1 MPRKSP
7 KKSHLDT
14 ESSAV
19 DQFHNRQFARFK
31 WLQHTTLIVAAVILL
46 AGSLYIDYLNN
57 KNYKWLF
64 RENMQNQLNLTAS
77 KLEGLVLANLQ
88 TSKGMV
94 SAVRAN
100 PNIDAAG
107 FALFAAPLLDGSVQL
122 NNITATQ
129 NLKIKFVYPLEG
141 NEKVLNFDFKDRP
154 DQLEDLVRARESGK
168 VVLSGPFTL
177 IQGGQGII
185 ARIPVFVPQAN
196 GSELLWGSISAVI
209 DLHQLYAAVGL
220 YASDLP
226 INIAIRKLSPET
238 DSKTT
243 PFLGNSAAFTA
254 AARPVITAVSLPSN
268 EAWEL
273 AGVPKHGWPLKAD
286 NAGSVRIALGLAS
299 TGIYALFIT
308 VFRLFSRRQRHNL
321 LLHSLFDTAPIG
333 IALSDF
339 RTGKFLQV
347 NDALLNSTGY
357 SREDFNDLNYWQI
370 TASNPEGVEQ
380 YQLRALQ
387 KTGRYGPYE
396 REYIR
401 KDGSKFPVQL
411 HGVLIQDNSG
421 QSFVWSI
428 IEDISAQKKASDIVQ
443 RQESLMRSMGAQA
456 RVGAWEYIVKNNKLY
471 WSQMTRKIFRADDSF
486 IPETALIHTFASSQ
500 EDLSRFN
507 LSVKEAISKGIPFS
521 DELKVIT
528 ATGRETWIHI
538 TGQAEFSNKT
548 CVRLYGSVQDIDSRR
563 KARDELIVA
572 KEQAEGAV
580 RAKSEFLAVMSHEI
594 RTPMN
599 GVLGMLNLLE
609 NTPLSQD
616 QGHKVHIAKSS
627 ARSLLSLIDDI
638 LDFSKVDAGKL
649 QLEAIEFDLHHAL
662 DEFAESLAHNAHEK
676 GLQLIVDLSAIPL
689 CFVIGD
695 PTRLRQIITNLLAN
709 AIKFTERGAVILRAS
724 LREEIDG
731 LALSCAIID
740 SGIGVPEA
748 DIGKLFSPFSQMDS
762 STTRKY
768 GGSGL
773 GLSICS
779 KLCELMGGSIQANS
793 SLNEGSTFSFTV
805 KLKASATL
813 PEPAPRL
820 KGHTIAIIDS
830 NAEFRRSCRRQLQS
844 WGATV
849 IEASDDT
856 RAIAALSAESGPLN
870 HCDLVL
876 LDEHLASGSTNEVAA
891 RLRQQPVFQNAAI
904 VVLGCSYENSAEPL
918 DEHYINARYLKP
930 LASKNLIAALTL
942 TSADKLLRQPISH
955 ANHNIPPAASTSN
968 HTAPEL
974 SGHKIL
980 LVEDNPI
987 NQEVSR
993 CMLDELGI
1001 PVDIASDGIMAL
1013 QILSNTDK
1021 KSPYSLILMDCQ
1033 MPKMDGYVVSR
1044 RIRNGGAGNSYRKIP
1059 IIALTANAMSGDKE
1073 KCINAGMNDYLSKP
1087 MEAADLRE
1095 KLTLWLNNAPL
1106 ERASNTAQQAPAAAT
1121 PLTQAQANTTS
1132 SSNPEVWVEAKALES
1147 AMGRK
1152 DTLRKLL
1159 DMFIDQLDT
1168 QLSDFA
1174 QAEQYEDI
1182 AQITD
1187 IAHAIKGSAGQLHGR
1202 RLQQSAAALEHAGS
1216 QCEPQ
1221 QRKAL
1226 QDAFLAECQA
1236 LKSCFT
1242 LYLQNQDAGLK
1253 PSNRSHPVS

>member
-1 MPRKSP
+1 MPRTSP
-7 KKSHLDT
+7 NQNQVDT
-14 ESSAV
+14 ESSEV

-31 WLQHTTLIVAAVILL
+31 WLQHTVLVLAAVILL
-46 AGSLYIDYLNN
+46 GGSLYIDYLNN

-64 RENMQNQLNLTAS
+64 RDNMQNQLNLTAS

-107 FALFAAPLLDGSVQL
+107 FALYAAPLFDDSVQL

-141 NEKVLNFDFKDRP
+141 NEAVLNFDIRDRP
-154 DQLEDLVRARESGK
+154 DQLKDLLRARESGQ

-185 ARIPVFVPQAN
+185 ARIPVFVPQDAT
-196 GSELLWGSISAVI
+196 GTELLWGSISAVI
-209 DLHQLYAAVGL
+209 NLNQLYTAIGL
-220 YASDLP
+220 YSTDLP
-226 INIAIRKLSPET
+226 INIAIRKIGHEA
-238 DSKTT
+238 DSDAT
-243 PFLGNSAAFTA
+243 PFLGSSAAFTS
-254 AARPVITAVSLPSN
+254 AARPVIAAISLPSN

-286 NAGSVRIALGLAS
+286 NATTVRIALGFAS
-299 TGIYALFIT
+299 TAIYALFIT

-339 RTGKFLQV
+339 NTGEFLQV
-347 NDALLNSTGY
+347 NNALLSSTGY
-357 SREDFNDLNYWQI
+357 SKEDFNNLNYWQI
-370 TASNPEGVEQ
+370 TASSPEEVEQ
-380 YQLRALQ
+380 YQLRSLQ
-387 KTGRYGPYE
+387 KSGRYGPYE

-411 HGVLIQDNSG
+411 NGVLIQDNSG
-421 QSFVWSI
+421 HSFVWSI
-428 IEDISAQKKASDIVQ
+428 IEDISAQKRASDIVQ

-456 RVGAWEYIVKNNKLY
+456 RVGAWEYMVADNKMY
-471 WSQMTRKIFRADDSF
+471 WSQMTRKIFRADANF
-486 IPETALIHTFASSQ
+486 IPDVAQIHTFASGP
-500 EDLSRFN
+500 EDLRRFN
-507 LSVKEAISKGIPFS
+507 LSVTDAIRKGIPFS

-548 CVRLYGSVQDIDSRR
+548 CIRLYGSVQDIDSRR
-563 KARDELIVA
+563 KARDELIIA

-609 NTPLSQD
+609 NTPLTQD

-627 ARSLLSLIDDI
+627 ARSLLGLIDDI

-649 QLEAIEFDLHHAL
+649 QLESIEFDLRHAL
-662 DEFAESLAHNAHEK
+662 DEFAESLAHHAHEK
-676 GLQLIVDLSAIPL
+676 GLDLIVDLSAIPL
-689 CFVIGD
+689 CRVVGD

-724 LREEIDG
+724 LREEVDG
-731 LALSCAIID
+731 LLFSCAIID

-748 DIGKLFSPFSQMDS
+748 DLGKLFSPFSQIDS

-779 KLCELMGGSIQANS
+779 KLCELMGGNIQVHS
-793 SLNEGSTFSFTV
+793 SPDEGSTFSFTV
-805 KLKASATL
+805 RLAPSATL
-813 PEPAPRL
+813 PDPAPQL
-820 KGHTIAIIDS
+820 ASYSVAIIDHS
-830 NAEFRRSCRRQLQS
+830 EAFRHSCRRQLEC
-844 WGATV
+844 WDATV
-849 IEASDDT
+849 IDASDDKT
-856 RAIAALSAESGPLN
+856 AITALASPQLK

-876 LDEHLASGSTNEVAA
+876 LDEQLACGSANEVAA
-891 RLRQQPVFQNAAI
+891 RLRHHPAFTNAAI
-904 VVLGCSYENSAEPL
+904 VVLGNSYENAAQPL
-918 DEHYINARYLKP
+918 NEQYINARYLKP
-930 LASKNLIAALTL
+930 LASKNLLAALSL
-942 TSADKLLRQPISH
+942 TSSDNLLRLAIAKTTAQTIPHPPSADAINSH
-955 ANHNIPPAASTSN
+955 I
-968 HTAPEL
+968 APEFT
-974 SGHKIL
+974 GHKIL

-993 CMLDELGI
+993 CMLNELGI
-1001 PVDIASDGIMAL
+1001 PVDIASDGIIAL
-1013 QILSNTDK
+1013 QMLCNTDK
-1021 KSPYSLILMDCQ
+1021 HSPYSLILMDCQ
-1033 MPKMDGYVVSR
+1033 MPKMDGYAVSR
-1044 RIRNGGAGNSYRKIP
+1044 RIRNGGAGNNYRKIP

-1073 KCINAGMNDYLSKP
+1073 KCISAGMNDYLSKP

-1095 KLTLWLNNAPL
+1095 KLTQWLKGAAL
-1106 ERASNTAQQAPAAAT
+1106 EIGPDPAKKPAPAV
-1121 PLTQAQANTTS
+1121 AQINASTS
-1132 SSNPEVWVEAKALES
+1132 SDPEIWIAAKALES

-1159 DMFIDQLDT
+1159 QMFIDQLDT
-1168 QLSDFA
+1168 QLNDFA
-1174 QAEQYEDI
+1174 QAVQYEDI
-1182 AQITD
+1182 TQITD

-1202 RLQQSAAALEHAGS
+1202 RLQHSAAALEHADK
-1216 QCEPQ
+1216 QCDPQ

-1226 QDAFLAECQA
+1226 QDAFLAECHT
-1236 LKSCFT
+1236 LKACFT
-1242 LYLQNQDAGLK
+1242 QYLQDQDTGLK
-1253 PSNRSHPVS
+1253 PPSRPHPVS